1 MPLCKSWDMEAQDSA
16 TTRLDDYIV
25 DMLPW
30 AHGHQ
35 RKAIRDFVQAIIDQQ
50 TGCHAQLARSFGNQ
64 EAATKRL
71 SRLLH
76 NERLE
81 PRHLADA
88 VLLQALVQLPPHG
101 PVRLALDWTI
111 EGPQH
116 LLVVSLSV
124 GRRAVPIYWR
134 AYDAAVRKGRMKRY
148 EHAVIRRA
156 VTRVIRKVGR
166 RRVRVTADRGCADV
180 ALFTLLTDLRV
191 AFVIRVKK
199 STKICLAGVWRPLH
213 TLRFGGN
220 TRRRALGHLL
230 YCADN
235 PQRLW
240 VTMSR
245 KREAHGQW
253 GLWYVVANRPYSAEQ
268 AVAESA
274 HRAGCEA
281 GFRAAQ
287 WWLGFAQ
294 ARIKQLTAWSRLF
307 ALVAMA
313 LLVVA
318 SLATRLLLR
327 GDQSAHA
334 LLRRVASRRRS
345 RCELSLVSAMI
356 SLLHQEPGF
365 YEYLAP
371 RIKLKLDG
379 DLAKVS

>member
-1 MPLCKSWDMEAQDSA
+1 MQSPDSA

-25 DMLPW
+25 DMVPW

-35 RKAIRDFVQAIIDQQ
+35 RKAMRDFVQAIIDQQ
-50 TGCHAQLARSFGNQ
+50 TGCQAQLARSFGNQ

-88 VLLQALVQLPPHG
+88 VLLQALVQLPSHG
-101 PVRLALDWTI
+101 PVRLAIDWTV
-111 EGPQH
+111 EGHQH
-116 LLVVSLSV
+116 LLVVSLIV

-134 AYDAAVRKGRMKRY
+134 AYDAAVLKGRMKRY
-148 EHAVIRRA
+148 ELAVIRRA

-166 RRVRVTADRGCADV
+166 RRVRVTADRGFADV
-180 ALFTLLTDLRV
+180 ALFTLLTDLGV

-199 STKICLAGVWRPLH
+199 STKICLAGVWRPLD

-220 TRRRALGHLL
+220 TRRRTLGHLL
-230 YCADN
+230 YCASN
-235 PQRLW
+235 PHPLW

-245 KREAHGQW
+245 KRDAQGKW
-253 GLWYVVANRPYSAEQ
+253 GIWYVVANRPYTAEQ
-268 AVAESA
+268 AVAEYA
-274 HRAGCEA
+274 HRPGCEA
-281 GFRAAQ
+281 GFRDAK

-294 ARIKQLTAWSRLF
+294 ARIKAITAWSRLF
-307 ALVAMA
+307 ALFAIA

-327 GDQSAHA
+327 GGQHTSA
-334 LLRRVASRRRS
+334 LLRRVASRRRG
-345 RCELSLVSAMI
+345 RCELSLMSAMI
-356 SLLHQEPGF
+356 SLLHQEPGL
-365 YEYLAP
+365 YDHLAP

-379 DLAKVS
+379 DLANVS

>member
-1 MPLCKSWDMEAQDSA
+1 
-16 TTRLDDYIV
+16 
-25 DMLPW
+25 LPW

-35 RKAIRDFVQAIIDQQ
+35 RKAIRDFVQAIIAQQ
-50 TGCHAQLARSFGNQ
+50 TGCQAQLARSFGNQ

-88 VLLQALVQLPPHG
+88 VLLQALGQLPRHG

-111 EGPQH
+111 EGSQH
-116 LLVVSLSV
+116 LLVVSLIV

-134 AYDAAVRKGRMKRY
+134 AYAATVLKGRMQRY
-148 EHAVIRRA
+148 ELAVIRRA
-156 VTRVIRKVGR
+156 LTRVIRKVGP
-166 RRVRVTADRGCADV
+166 RRVRVTADRGFADV
-180 ALFTLLTDLRV
+180 ALFKLLTELRV

-199 STKICLAGVWRPLH
+199 STKVCIAGVWCKLQ
-213 TLRFGGN
+213 TLRFVGN
-220 TRRRALGHLL
+220 TRRRALGRLL
-230 YCADN
+230 YCAGS
-235 PQRLW
+235 PQPLW
-240 VTMSR
+240 ITMSR
-245 KREAHGQW
+245 QRDAQGKW
-253 GLWYVVANRPYSAEQ
+253 GLWYLVANRPYAAAK
-268 AVAESA
+268 AVAEYA
-274 HRAGCEA
+274 HRPGCEA
-281 GFRAAQ
+281 GFRDAK

-294 ARIKQLTAWSRLF
+294 ARIKAMSAWSRLF
-307 ALVAMA
+307 ALFAIA

-327 GDQSAHA
+327 GDQQART
-334 LLRRVASRRRS
+334 LLRRVASRRRG

-356 SLLHQEPGF
+356 SLLHQEPGL
-365 YEYLAP
+365 YEHLVP